1 MRRLPRLERTKCMH
15 ECVRAKLKLLG
26 LARSGNVEAQFQLG
40 VFPRAMFANES
51 IRWLQRAAQKRH
63 AKAFESLSLRA
74 SGHSYRFDDRA
85 RFRRLLRAGKLG
97 NADAQCGVGAL
108 YATGDPVAKDLQA
121 AIVWYRR
128 AARQENAEAQY
139 NLGMMYLDGEG
150 CAVNTARGL
159 DWTKRAIRNGY
170 DYAASALADM
180 YEDGVW
186 GVECDP
192 KKAAYWRRL
201 YEKSSRRT

>member
-1 MRRLPRLERTKCMH
+1 MSKRNFNLAYFRARCLRMNPFVGCNARRKNVMPKRLNRFP
-15 ECVRAKLKLLG
+15 CVR
-26 LARSGNVEAQFQLG
+26 Q
-40 VFPRAMFANES
+40 
-51 IRWLQRAAQKRH
+51 
-63 AKAFESLSLRA
+63 
-74 SGHSYRFDDRA
+74 
-85 RFRRLLRAGKLG
+85 GKLG